1 MRTTDKTPLC
11 EADLLAGRRLIDALA
26 KRGIEVAAAMW
37 LLLTEE
43 KVWRLYLASRYVETE
58 GPRKLYRT
66 IEDTLR
72 EDSIPISMWD
82 VAATNTKHELV
93 HGWRRR
99 QRGRAD
105 GAVRIVDGSI
115 LGKDFDEGYVYVME
129 GAERG
134 ASS

>member
-1 MRTTDKTPLC
+1 MAALSGFPLC
-11 EADLLAGRRLIDALA
+11 RD
-26 KRGIEVAAAMW
+26 RG
-37 LLLTEE
+37 T
-43 KVWRLYLASRYVETE
+43 
-58 GPRKLYRT
+58 PKLYRT

-105 GAVRIVDGSI
+105 GAVRIADGSI

-129 GAERG
+129 GAEQD